1 MGGDRRQFG
10 GYDERSKRDFPRC
23 SRRYAIADTGIK
35 DTANRHNRIR
45 HSKSLV
51 SRPRI
56 FESVEAMQAP
66 ARAYLDKNA
75 DRLTMAGLCN
85 ALGIPRQTLHEYE
98 KREEFS
104 DLIKS
109 WRAEVEACVE
119 ATLLY
124 GKNQTGAIFWLK
136 NHAGYKDTQHTE
148 NNHNV
153 KAVLSD
159 EPLTDDEWEKQN
171 G

>member
-1 MGGDRRQFG
+1 M
-10 GYDERSKRDFPRC
+10 
-23 SRRYAIADTGIK
+23 
-35 DTANRHNRIR
+35 
-45 HSKSLV
+45 

-56 FESVEAMQAP
+56 FKTVAEMETLAK
-66 ARAYLDKNA
+66 AYLLENA

-85 ALGIPRQTLHEYE
+85 ALGVPKQTLHEYE
-98 KREEFS
+98 KREGFS

-109 WRAEVEACVE
+109 CRAEVEACVE

-153 KAVLSD
+153 RAVLSD
-159 EPLTDDEWEKQN
+159 TPLTDEEWERQN